1 MYKKWVWRSS
11 VASQRQQE
19 ENREDK
25 VENIQ
30 TLFIQTLQGPIFPFF
45 QHLHSPLLTPE
56 DARLSRISSPNRSR
70 DLKKTGRVA
79 LCLQPPTRKQKEIAS
94 CRKATLCWI
103 YHFTCWKRTKR
114 GTKRAEQTQ
123 GRMGNIP
130 SLCDITRGPDFSF
143 SLHPSLPAHRP
154 CLGRKRDERNGRTK
168 KNITNY
174 FGILVTQ
181 LSYQNEFGF

>member
-1 MYKKWVWRSS
+1 M
-11 VASQRQQE
+11 
-19 ENREDK
+19 
-25 VENIQ
+25 ENIQ

-45 QHLHSPLLTPE
+45 QHHHSPLLTPE

-114 GTKRAEQTQ
+114 RTERAEQTQ

-130 SLCDITRGPDFSF
+130 SLCDITRGPNFSF

-168 KNITNY
+168 KNVTNY

>member
-1 MYKKWVWRSS
+1 M
-11 VASQRQQE
+11 
-19 ENREDK
+19 
-25 VENIQ
+25 ENIQ
-30 TLFIQTLQGPIFPFF
+30 TLFIQTLQGPIFPFL

-94 CRKATLCWI
+94 CQKATLCWI

-114 GTKRAEQTQ
+114 RTERADQTQ

-168 KNITNY
+168 KNVTNY

-181 LSYQNEFGF
+181 LSCQNEFGF